1 MPRTAASPERSV
13 TRAAR
18 RVLLGVV
25 VVVSL
30 VLLVLW
36 RADSP
41 RIERL
46 RMALADR
53 LLPGIDAVGQPLAF
67 LTALTENYR
76 SFLDLHAQ
84 NRELRREVQ
93 RLKAWR
99 EVARALEE
107 ENAQLRALN
116 HVRLAPR
123 TTFVTG
129 DVIADSGGPFLQ
141 SALINVGMR
150 DGVTDGSAVVD
161 GSGLVGRVV
170 GVGERATRLL
180 LLTDFSSRV
189 PVMIRPSG
197 RRAILA
203 GDGTSA
209 PKLEFLES
217 PDGVSPGDLIETTG
231 DGGVFPPGL
240 PVGRMVAVPTG
251 GWRAALAADYA
262 RLEFV
267 RVLLYA
273 PDTEIEHPGGII
285 LDPDAPPRPP
295 EAGPDGTP
303 LDGEAEAGTGA
314 GTGAGAPV
322 AAGAPG
328 ALPGVPAE

>member
-1 MPRTAASPERSV
+1 M
-13 TRAAR
+13 R
-18 RVLLGVV
+18 RVLIGVL

-30 VLLVLW
+30 ILLVLW

-41 RIERL
+41 RIERM

-53 LLPGIDAVGQPLAF
+53 LLPGIDTVGQPLAF
-67 LTALTENYR
+67 LTALTEDYR
-76 SFLDLHAQ
+76 AFIDLHSQ
-84 NRELRREVQ
+84 NRELRREIQ

-116 HVRLAPR
+116 HVALTPR

-141 SALINVGMR
+141 SALINVGAG

-161 GSGLVGRVV
+161 GTGLVGRVV

-189 PVMIRPSG
+189 PVMVSPSG
-197 RRAILA
+197 RRAIVA
-203 GDGTSA
+203 GDGTGV

-217 PDGVSPGDLIETTG
+217 PDGVMPGNLIETTG

-240 PVGRMVAVPTG
+240 PVGRVIAVPSG
-251 GWRAALAADYA
+251 GWRVDLSADYA

-273 PDTEIEHPGGII
+273 PDTEIGEPGGLI
-285 LDPDAPPRPP
+285 LPP
-295 EAGPDGTP
+295 E
-303 LDGEAEAGTGA
+303 
-314 GTGAGAPV
+314 APV
-322 AAGAPG
+322 AAGAAPDG
-328 ALPGVPAE
+328 AE